1 MDYSHRPLADRLAA
15 DYVLGTL
22 RGPARRR
29 FESLLPAH
37 PALRSAVSDW
47 QNRLNV
53 LSADLPPVE
62 PSPQVWA
69 QIQQRLFGAASASTA
84 SGKAAANPIT
94 RWWERL
100 ALWQSWA
107 ALATVAALGLG
118 LVLQQPL
125 PVQPPIVIV
134 MQSTD
139 PALQQASD
147 GVKTQF
153 VASISG
159 DGRSLVLK
167 PIAGAKVTAQQALE
181 LWALP
186 ANGKPPQSLGL
197 IASDKA
203 TTVVRASL
211 LKGTGAF
218 AVSVEPTGGSPTG
231 APTGPVI
238 SVGKLQL

>member
-1 MDYSHRPLADRLAA
+1 MDYSRKILADRLAA

-29 FESLLPAH
+29 FESLLLAH
-37 PALRSAVSDW
+37 PGLRQAVNEW
-47 QNRLNV
+47 QSRLNV
-53 LSADLPPVE
+53 LSADITPVA

-69 QIQQRLFGAASASTA
+69 KVQQRLFGLETHTQADVSSD
-84 SGKAAANPIT
+84 NIVT
-94 RWWERL
+94 RWWQRL

-107 ALATVAALGLG
+107 ALATVAAVGLG
-118 LVLQQPL
+118 VVLQQPL
-125 PVQPPIVIV
+125 PVQPPIVVV

-147 GVKTQF
+147 SLKTQF

-167 PIAGAKVTAQQALE
+167 PLSGAKVTAQQALE

-186 ANGKPPQSLGL
+186 ANGKPPQS
-197 IASDKA
+197 KA
-203 TTVVRASL
+203 TAASR
-211 LKGTGAF
+211 
-218 AVSVEPTGGSPTG
+218 
-231 APTGPVI
+231 
-238 SVGKLQL
+238 

>member
-1 MDYSHRPLADRLAA
+1 MDYSRQTLADRLAA

-37 PALRSAVSDW
+37 PALRSAVNEW
-47 QNRLNV
+47 QSRLNV
-53 LSADLPPVE
+53 LSADITPVE

-69 QIQQRLFGAASASTA
+69 QLQKRLFGLEASTQA
-84 SGKAAANPIT
+84 GVSSDNIVT
-94 RWWERL
+94 RWWQRL

-107 ALATVAALGLG
+107 ALATVAAVGLG

-125 PVQPPIVIV
+125 PVQPPVVVV

-147 GVKTQF
+147 SLKTQF

-167 PIAGAKVTAQQALE
+167 PLSGAKVTAQQALE

-186 ANGKPPQSLGL
+186 ANGKPPHSLGL

>member
-37 PALRSAVSDW
+37 PALRRAVHEW
-47 QNRLNV
+47 QGRLNV
-53 LSADLPPVE
+53 LSADITPVE

-69 QIQQRLFGAASASTA
+69 QVQKRLFGQVQGA
-84 SGKAAANPIT
+84 SGEQAAHPIS
-94 RWWERL
+94 RWWQRL

-107 ALATVAALGLG
+107 ALATVAAVALG
-118 LVLQQPL
+118 VALQQPL

-139 PALQQASD
+139 PALQQAAD
-147 GVKTQF
+147 AVKTQF

-167 PIAGAKVTAQQALE
+167 PIAGAKISAQQALE

-231 APTGPVI
+231 VPTGPVI

>member
-1 MDYSHRPLADRLAA
+1 MDYSRQTLADRLAA
-15 DYVLGTL
+15 DYVMGTL

-29 FESLLPAH
+29 FETLLLAH
-37 PALRSAVSDW
+37 PTLRAAVHDW
-47 QNRLNV
+47 QARLGV
-53 LSADLPPVE
+53 LSADITPVE
-62 PSPQVWA
+62 PSPQVWTG
-69 QIQQRLFGAASASTA
+69 IQQRLFGPPASTRPDVDTL
-84 SGKAAANPIT
+84 S
-94 RWWERL
+94 RWWQKL

-107 ALATVAALGLG
+107 ALATVAALALG
-118 LVLQQPL
+118 VLLQQPT
-125 PVQPPIVIV
+125 PVQPPIVVV

-147 GVKTQF
+147 AIKTQF

-167 PIAGAKVTAQQALE
+167 PIAGTKVTTQQALE

-186 ANGKPPQSLGL
+186 AHGKAPKSLGL

-203 TTVVRASL
+203 TTVLRASL
-211 LKGTGAF
+211 LQGNDGF
-218 AVSVEPTGGSPTG
+218 AVSVEPSGGSPTG

>member
-1 MDYSHRPLADRLAA
+1 MDYSRQPLADRLAA
-15 DYVLGTL
+15 DYVMGTL
-22 RGPARRR
+22 RGPAHRR
-29 FESLLPAH
+29 FETLLLAH
-37 PALRSAVSDW
+37 PALRAAVQDW
-47 QNRLNV
+47 QARLGV
-53 LSADLPPVE
+53 LSADITPVE

-69 QIQQRLFGAASASTA
+69 GIQQRLFGSPASA
-84 SGKAAANPIT
+84 KADVDT
-94 RWWERL
+94 FSRWWQKL

-107 ALATVAALGLG
+107 ALATVAAVALGVL
-118 LVLQQPL
+118 LQQPL
-125 PVQPPIVIV
+125 PVQPPIVVI

-147 GVKTQF
+147 AIKTQF

-167 PIAGAKVTAQQALE
+167 PISGAKVTAQQALE

-186 ANGKPPQSLGL
+186 AHGKPPRSLGL

-203 TTVVRASL
+203 TTVLRTSL
-211 LKGTGAF
+211 LQGNDGF
-218 AVSVEPTGGSPTG
+218 AVSVEPSGGSPTG

>member
-1 MDYSHRPLADRLAA
+1 MDYSRQTLADRLAA

-37 PALRSAVSDW
+37 PALRSAVNDW
-47 QNRLNV
+47 QSRLNV
-53 LSADLPPVE
+53 LSADIAPVE
-62 PSPQVWA
+62 PNPQVWA
-69 QIQQRLFGAASASTA
+69 KVQQRLFGSETA
-84 SGKAAANPIT
+84 KAAASQENIVT
-94 RWWERL
+94 RWWQRL

-107 ALATVAALGLG
+107 ALATVAAVGLG
-118 LVLQQPL
+118 VVLQQPL
-125 PVQPPIVIV
+125 PVQPPIVVV

-147 GVKTQF
+147 NVKTQF

-167 PIAGAKVTAQQALE
+167 PLSGAKITAQQALE